1 VVVAPIIRMLNSTIS
16 MSETEENNYFKFYL
30 PILSNGTSPYSSQ
43 SITLTGKNVSVK
55 TEGNVNSVR
64 IEISFPREAEWFGQ
78 YFFNFESEVKVV
90 DVPDGSI
97 IEFYT
102 SEVSVSL
109 GL

>member
-1 VVVAPIIRMLNSTIS
+1 
-16 MSETEENNYFKFYL
+16 L

-43 SITLTGKNVSVK
+43 SVTLTGKDVSVK
-55 TEGNVNSVR
+55 TEDNVNAVTIR
-64 IEISFPREAEWFGQ
+64 VSFPRIGEGFGGD
-78 YFFNFESEVKVV
+78 FFNFESEEKVV

-102 SEVSVSL
+102 GEVSVSL